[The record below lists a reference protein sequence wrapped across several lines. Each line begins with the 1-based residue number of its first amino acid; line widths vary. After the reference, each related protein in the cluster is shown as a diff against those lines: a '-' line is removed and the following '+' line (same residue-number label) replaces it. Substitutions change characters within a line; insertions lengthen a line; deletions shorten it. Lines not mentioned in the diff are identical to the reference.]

1 MGDKIT
7 SKQIAEDAKV
17 NVIPG
22 FPDVI
27 TDDDHA
33 VEIANKVTLIITL
46 NSPSNPLLSQVVIYV
61 WYLHVVLIRLMC
73 FGQLI

>member
-33 VEIANKVTLIITL
+33 VEIANKVTLITL
-46 NSPSNPLLSQVVIYV
+46 NQGYQG
-61 WYLHVVLIRLMC
+61 Y
-73 FGQLI
+73 